1 MPPTDPPQSVPAH
14 VRPFRLT
21 RYFSLASLLGVLVV
35 LVCMVWTYRQL
46 TLAHLIEHESRS
58 NANLTRSLSNDVWT
72 EFRSFVVHSAGASR
86 DQLLAHP
93 AQDGLLATMQMH
105 MAGLSIA
112 KIKIYNA
119 SGVTVFST
127 ERAQVGEDK
136 SANQG
141 FRRALAGETVSDIT
155 YRDRFDAF
163 EGTLTNRN
171 LIFSYVPVR
180 AAPDLP
186 PEAVFEVYSDVTALL
201 ARQREAQWQVAGIVL
216 GLMGGLYL
224 FMYAVVRKADRI
236 IVSQEEERALR
247 ETEIR
252 HQAYHDALTGLP
264 NRVYFGERL
273 DEALANAGR
282 RRARC
287 ALMFIDLDRFKIVND
302 SLGHNAGD
310 RLLKAVSDRIR
321 ACLRSND
328 LLFRVGG
335 DEFTV
340 ILPELTTPED
350 AAGLARRII
359 AAVGAPVPLYEHEV
373 KVGATIGIAVYPE
386 DGDTGSALVKNADAA
401 MYNAKQAGR
410 GTHAFYRSAMN
421 ERALTRLNLETD
433 LARAFQNGE
442 FQVHYQPRLDARTR
456 RVVAAEA
463 LLRWFSPSRGLV
475 APLDFIP
482 VLEETGM
489 IHLVGEWVLRTACEQ
504 HRNWADAGFAPVR
517 ISVNISARQFQSPGF
532 AATVTRV
539 LAETGVQPDAIEL
552 ELTESLLITNPQQA
566 AASLKALKALGLRL
580 AIDDFGVGY
589 SSLGYL
595 REFEVDCL
603 KIDRSFV
610 SDVTS
615 NPRDRAL
622 AAAIV
627 QLAGSLEMSVVA
639 EGVETDAQATF
650 FTELECNELQGFLF
664 CRPQPAEQ
672 IGRYLLGS
680 SRLPHATGG
689 VNVPRNAVAGPLEQ
703 TL

>member
-1 MPPTDPPQSVPAH
+1 MHPTDPPQSVPAR

-21 RYFSLASLLGVLVV
+21 RHFSLASLIGVLVV

-58 NANLTRSLSNDVWT
+58 NVNLTRSLSNDVWT
-72 EFRSFVVHSAGASR
+72 DFRPFVVSSTGASR
-86 DQLLAHP
+86 EELLAHP

-119 SGVTVFST
+119 SGMTVFST
-127 ERAQVGEDK
+127 DRAQVGEDK
-136 SANQG
+136 SNNQG
-141 FRRALAGETVSDIT
+141 FRKALAGAAVSDIT

-171 LIFSYVPVR
+171 LIFSYIPVR

-216 GLMGGLYL
+216 GLMGALYL

-236 IVSQEEERALR
+236 IVSQEEERTLR

-264 NRVYFGERL
+264 NRIYFGERL

-282 RRARC
+282 RGASC

-310 RLLKAVSDRIR
+310 QLLKAVSERIR

-328 LLFRVGG
+328 MLFRVGG

-340 ILPELTTPED
+340 ILPELTTPDD
-350 AAGLARRII
+350 AARLARRII
-359 AAVGAPVPLYEHEV
+359 AAVRAPVSLYDHEV
-373 KVGATIGIAVYPE
+373 KVGATVGIAVFPE
-386 DGDTGSALVKNADAA
+386 DGRTGSALVKNADAA

-410 GTHAFYRSAMN
+410 GTHAFYRSTMN
-421 ERALTRLNLETD
+421 ERAITRLNLEAD

-442 FQVHYQPRLDARTR
+442 FQIHYQPRLDARTR

-463 LLRWFSPSRGLV
+463 LLRWVSPTRGLV
-475 APLDFIP
+475 GPLEFIP

-489 IHLVGEWVLRTACEQ
+489 IHLVGEWVLRSACEQ
-504 HRNWADAGFAPVR
+504 HRCWADAGFAPVR
-517 ISVNISARQFQSPGF
+517 VSVNISARQFQNPGF
-532 AATVTRV
+532 AATVTRI
-539 LAETGVQPDAIEL
+539 LAATGVQPDAIEL

-566 AASLKALKALGLRL
+566 SVSLKALKALGLRL
-580 AIDDFGVGY
+580 AIDDFGLGY

-595 REFEVDCL
+595 RDFEVDCL

-627 QLAGSLEMSVVA
+627 QLAGSLGISVVA
-639 EGVETDAQATF
+639 EGVETDAQAAF

-664 CRPQPAEQ
+664 CKPLPATQ
-672 IGRYLLGS
+672 ITRYLGNAAV
-680 SRLPHATGG
+680 PHAAGG
-689 VNVPRNAVAGPLEQ
+689 TSAPGLAVAGQLEQ
-703 TL
+703 SL

>member
-1 MPPTDPPQSVPAH
+1 
-14 VRPFRLT
+14 
-21 RYFSLASLLGVLVV
+21 
-35 LVCMVWTYRQL
+35 
-46 TLAHLIEHESRS
+46 
-58 NANLTRSLSNDVWT
+58 
-72 EFRSFVVHSAGASR
+72 
-86 DQLLAHP
+86 
-93 AQDGLLATMQMH
+93 MQMH

-136 SANQG
+136 SGNQG

-216 GLMGGLYL
+216 GLMGALYL

-236 IVSQEEERALR
+236 IVSQEEERTLR

-264 NRVYFGERL
+264 NRIYFGERL

-282 RRARC
+282 RGASC

-310 RLLKAVSDRIR
+310 RLLKAVAERIR

-340 ILPELTTPED
+340 ILPELTTPDD

-359 AAVGAPVPLYEHEV
+359 AAVAAPVSLYDHEV
-373 KVGATIGIAVYPE
+373 KVGATVGIAVFPE
-386 DGDTGSALVKNADAA
+386 DGRTGSALVKNADAA

-421 ERALTRLNLETD
+421 ERAITRLNLETD

-456 RVVAAEA
+456 QVVAAEA
-463 LLRWFSPSRGLV
+463 LLRWMSPTRGLV
-475 APLDFIP
+475 GPLEFIP

-489 IHLVGEWVLRTACEQ
+489 IHLVGEWVLRSACEQ
-504 HRNWADAGFAPVR
+504 HRSWADAGFAPVR
-517 ISVNISARQFQSPGF
+517 ISVNISARQFQNPSF

-566 AASLKALKALGLRL
+566 TASLRALKALGLRL

-595 REFEVDCL
+595 RDFEVDCL

-627 QLAGSLEMSVVA
+627 QLAGSLGIAVVA
-639 EGVETDAQATF
+639 EGVETDAQAAF
-650 FTELECNELQGFLF
+650 FTKLDCNELQGFLF
-664 CRPQPAEQ
+664 CKPQPAEQ
-672 IGRYLLGS
+672 ISRYLGNAAV
-680 SRLPHATGG
+680 PHATGG
-689 VNVPRNAVAGPLEQ
+689 VSASGLAVAGQLEQ
-703 TL
+703 SL